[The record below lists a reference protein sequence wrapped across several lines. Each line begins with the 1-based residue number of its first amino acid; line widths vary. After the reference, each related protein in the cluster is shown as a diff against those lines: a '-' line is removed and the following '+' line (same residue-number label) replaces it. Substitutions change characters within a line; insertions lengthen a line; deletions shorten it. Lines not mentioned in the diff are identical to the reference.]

1 MTELRL
7 TKEDVIRYIEQMTVL
22 ELVELIKALEERFGV
37 QAMAP
42 MAAVPAMAGAQ
53 AVMVAPEVEEKTEF
67 DVILTG
73 FQADKKIQVIKVV
86 RELTDLGLKEAKE
99 LVESVPKPIKE
110 KVSKEEATKIKEKLE
125 AAGATVEVK

>member
-1 MTELRL
+1 MSEARL
-7 TKEDVIRYIEQMTVL
+7 TKEDVIKYIEQMTVL

-42 MAAVPAMAGAQ
+42 MAAVPAMAGVQ
-53 AVMVAPEVEEKTEF
+53 AAMAAPEAEEKTEF

-86 RELTDLGLKEAKE
+86 RELTELGLKEAKE
-99 LVESVPKPIKE
+99 LVEGVPKPIKE
-110 KVSKEEATKIKEKLE
+110 RVSKEEAMKIKEKLE

>member
-1 MTELRL
+1 MSEARL
-7 TKEDVIRYIEQMTVL
+7 TKEDVIKYIEQMTVL

-42 MAAVPAMAGAQ
+42 MAAVPAMAGVQ
-53 AVMVAPEVEEKTEF
+53 AAMAAPEAEEKTEF

-86 RELTDLGLKEAKE
+86 RELTELGLKEAKE

-110 KVSKEEATKIKEKLE
+110 RVSKEEAMKIKEKLE

>member
-7 TKEDVIRYIEQMTVL
+7 TKEDVIKYIEQMTVL
-22 ELVELIKALEERFGV
+22 ELVELIKALEEKFGV

-53 AVMVAPEVEEKTEF
+53 AAMAAPEVEEKTEF

-86 RELTDLGLKEAKE
+86 RELTELGLKEAKE

-110 KVSKEEATKIKEKLE
+110 KVSKEEAMKIKEKLE

>member
-7 TKEDVIRYIEQMTVL
+7 TKEDVIKYIEQMTVL
-22 ELVELIKALEERFGV
+22 ELVEFIKALEERFGV

-53 AVMVAPEVEEKTEF
+53 AVMAAPEVEEKTEF

-86 RELTDLGLKEAKE
+86 RELTELGLKEAKE